1 MILSALI
8 NIATTISITASN
20 PTTMIFNEPVQF
32 VSIGKTGDFSFFTN
46 NNKKVVVIQP
56 MKEIKNAEMIVL
68 TEDKNYQFKIH
79 VVSENPTN
87 YYQITNGNPN
97 TSYTL
102 IKKSDAY
109 EVYEGSSSMQFKN
122 LTDKE
127 MVINDET
134 LKGRSSTYLP
144 KGGSIYVNSERIL

>member
-8 NIATTISITASN
+8 NIATTISISASN

-46 NNKKVVVIQP
+46 NNKKVIVIQP
-56 MKEIKNAEMIVL
+56 IKELKNAEMVVL

-87 YYQITNGNPN
+87 YYQITNGSPN
-97 TSYTL
+97 ASFTMV
-102 IKKSDAY
+102 KKSETY
-109 EVYEGSSSMQFKN
+109 EVYEGSSSMMLKN

-127 MVINDET
+127 MIINDET
-134 LKGRSSTYLP
+134 LKGRSSIYLP
-144 KGGSIYVNSERIL
+144 KGGSIYLNNERIL